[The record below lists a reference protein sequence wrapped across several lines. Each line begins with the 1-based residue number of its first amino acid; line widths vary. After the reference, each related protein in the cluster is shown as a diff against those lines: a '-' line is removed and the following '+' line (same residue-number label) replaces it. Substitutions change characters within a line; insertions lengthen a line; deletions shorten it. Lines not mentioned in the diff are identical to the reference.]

1 MAGLDEGQQ
10 QIPETILFQ
19 GHRTYRLNDLITFDR
34 AFFVGCIREP
44 RTAIQKKN
52 IPGDQY
58 WFATYSKRNDTWSPA
73 TPESKKANVLIC
85 EEWVHNNLPKFT
97 GDETVYKYKPLPA
110 LIQLE
115 EHEKFRDQA
124 GNVYEVEVRGEKTKN
139 GIWFKCKDVCNVF
152 EMETLDT
159 NIARMLDQTEYKV
172 FYPGNPIKNQTI
184 QNYQVLT
191 YLTYNGLL
199 KIISSSRS
207 YNIKNV
213 SYFMEA
219 PLMRD
224 LINQS
229 NLLVILK
236 PYKEQQTIQAIK
248 EAFPKEIMHTQ
259 YNVGSYRVDL
269 YIKDKL
275 IVECDENDH
284 SDRDAMYEYKR
295 ETYIQSK
302 LKCPIFRFNPDEP
315 GFSVYKLIRDLTE
328 IMEDIQKEK
337 TQYKEQELDYDYKE
351 IDYEEY
357 KDLDYVEY
365 KERELKY
372 KEQVLRY
379 KKRELDYKR
388 QEEKNQQ
395 ELETVMRKLAITE
408 QELETT
414 MRNLSISEQKRKIS
428 EQEHKR
434 YQDVLSK
441 IVFLTPAQRQELA
454 NMFEAT
460 RAKMDPF
467 LSQ

>member
-1 MAGLDEGQQ
+1 MAGLHEGQPDTL
-10 QIPETILFQ
+10 PETILFQ
-19 GHRTYRLNDLITFDR
+19 GVNVYNLSDLITFDR
-34 AFFVGCIREP
+34 PFFVGCIDKP
-44 RTAIQKKN
+44 RKTIQKKN
-52 IPGDQY
+52 IPDDQY
-58 WFATYSKRNDTWSPA
+58 WFATYSKQTGVWSPA
-73 TPESKKANVLIC
+73 IPENKKAKVLIS

-139 GIWFKCKDVCNVF
+139 GIWFKYKDVARVF
-152 EMETLDT
+152 EMETLDN
-159 NIARMLDQTEYKV
+159 NIARMLDQTEYEV
-172 FYPGNPIKNQTI
+172 FYPGNPIKNQTM

-191 YLTYNGLL
+191 FLTYNGLL

-219 PLMRD
+219 PLMRS

-248 EAFPKEIMHTQ
+248 EAFPKEIMYTQ

-315 GFSVYKLIRDLTE
+315 GFSVHKLIRNLTE
-328 IMEDIQKEK
+328 IMEDIQ
-337 TQYKEQELDYDYKE
+337 
-351 IDYEEY
+351 
-357 KDLDYVEY
+357 
-365 KERELKY
+365 
-372 KEQVLRY
+372 
-379 KKRELDYKR
+379 RELDYKR

-414 MRNLSISEQKRKIS
+414 MRKLAISEQKRKIS

-441 IVFLTPAQRQELA
+441 IVFLTPADRQKLA
-454 NMFEAT
+454 DLFAET